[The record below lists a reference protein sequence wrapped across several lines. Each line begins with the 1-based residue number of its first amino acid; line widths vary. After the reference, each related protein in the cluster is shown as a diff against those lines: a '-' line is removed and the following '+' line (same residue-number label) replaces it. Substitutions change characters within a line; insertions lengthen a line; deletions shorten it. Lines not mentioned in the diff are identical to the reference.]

1 MSVKKKKQKPA
12 ADKTDKPALPAK
24 KVKPDTFPYAKCMLV
39 GAFAQLVLAAI
50 LYIVFAISPTV
61 LAILGILTVAGL
73 ILAAKV
79 EHKAA
84 RVSVRIV
91 FYGIPVL
98 AFLASLVTLIAF
110 LVQNDLSSSSTVS
123 LALRYSAMTL
133 VLLFET
139 TLLCAIPVLAVQS
152 HVQRRRCDIFM
163 LRLFSILQLA
173 LALLTVLYVIDANML
188 TLGIDNGYF
197 NVFFCLVCAVT
208 ALCSLAAFPIRT
220 RWLSRLFVGNN
231 EAAAEL
237 EEAEQLENAEEAQS
251 EEENKVDWSKEKPIF
266 RDRGE

>member
-1 MSVKKKKQKPA
+1 MSVKKEKQSPA
-12 ADKTDKPALPAK
+12 ADKTSKPALPAK

-50 LYIVFAISPTV
+50 LYIVFAISPTF

-84 RVSVRIV
+84 RVGVRIV

-110 LVQNDLSSSSTVS
+110 LVQNDLSSSTVS

-237 EEAEQLENAEEAQS
+237 EEAEQLENAEEAQP